1 MTCADCTHCPW
12 THWWREVVSW
22 GMHCLQKQRRQRVP
36 LKPPE
41 TLLSNTWTPACETC
55 QDSWPTELQHNTIYP
70 VHEMNGRDKDLSWAV
85 VPENPPFHL
94 PTPLLTEIK
103 LFGASQDV
111 SPNPLPC
118 AGILCF
124 CKGSLHSHWQE
135 IVHSGPNRLWILRL
149 VQLGW
154 DFNNL
159 SPPWAKLK
167 LLYFEGTVFLARR
180 ESA

>member
-12 THWWREVVSW
+12 TRRWREVVSW

-70 VHEMNGRDKDLSWAV
+70 VHETNGRDEDLSWAV

-94 PTPLLTEIK
+94 PTPLSLLKSSCLVPAKTCPPT
-103 LFGASQDV
+103 LCPVQAFCASARGAYT
-111 SPNPLPC
+111 
-118 AGILCF
+118 ATGKRLCTQAWT
-124 CKGSLHSHWQE
+124 GSES
-135 IVHSGPNRLWILRL
+135 SG
-149 VQLGW
+149 
-154 DFNNL
+154 
-159 SPPWAKLK
+159 
-167 LLYFEGTVFLARR
+167 
-180 ESA
+180 